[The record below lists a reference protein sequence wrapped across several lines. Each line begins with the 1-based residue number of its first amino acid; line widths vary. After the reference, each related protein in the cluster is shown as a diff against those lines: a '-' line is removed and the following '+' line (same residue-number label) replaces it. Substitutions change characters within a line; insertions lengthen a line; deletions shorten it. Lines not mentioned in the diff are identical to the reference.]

1 MNLARHGNG
10 SGNGSNRRLEF
21 ELCASFGGAGR
32 FALVVAM
39 GQLMEH
45 GLRAFGRTN
54 VHPRRN
60 PLDRQGRFAPQ
71 PGSDGQLA
79 EIATTAGG

>member
-1 MNLARHGNG
+1 
-10 SGNGSNRRLEF
+10 LEF
-21 ELCASFGGAGR
+21 ELCASFGGAGW

-45 GLRAFGRTN
+45 GLRAFGRVK

-60 PLDRQGRFAPQ
+60 PLDRQDRFAPQ
-71 PGSDGQLA
+71 PGSDGELA
-79 EIATTAGG
+79 AIAAAAGG

>member
-1 MNLARHGNG
+1 
-10 SGNGSNRRLEF
+10 LEF

-39 GQLMEH
+39 GQLKEH
-45 GLRAFGRTN
+45 GLSAFGRAN
-54 VHPRRN
+54 VYPRRH
-60 PLDRQGRFAPQ
+60 PLDGQGRFAPQ

-79 EIATTAGG
+79 LIATPAGV